1 MGQVRHLG
9 DRAGRGAKGA
19 GHATSAGCAGAPSP
33 FVASTRGFE
42 RRLSTAATAEKQ
54 LNLVQAL

>member
-42 RRLSTAATAEKQ
+42 RRVATAATAEDS
-54 LNLVQAL
+54 